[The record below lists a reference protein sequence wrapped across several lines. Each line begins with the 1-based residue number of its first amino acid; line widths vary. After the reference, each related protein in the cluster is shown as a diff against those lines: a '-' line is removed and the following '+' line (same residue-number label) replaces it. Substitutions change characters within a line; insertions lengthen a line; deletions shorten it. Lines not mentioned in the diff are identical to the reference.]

1 MANDRPARHG
11 VAAILLGAVTV
22 LAAALAITAIGF
34 QIAAPAGW
42 FWRAAVAAA
51 GAAIIGIGW
60 RRPRAGWAG
69 LAAALFI
76 GVAWWWS
83 IAPSNDRD
91 WAPDVAYG
99 VTGDIVGDAVV
110 LHHVRNFAWV
120 SDTDFTP
127 RWETRRYALDRL
139 TSVDL
144 VSSVWASPAIA
155 HTLIS
160 FGFADDQ
167 TKGLRHVVF
176 SAEVRRE
183 RNEAF
188 SEVGGFFKE
197 FELVMIA
204 ADENDILRLR
214 TNIRREDVTLLPLRL
229 SKAQARALFM
239 AYLNRANRL
248 ARQPEWYQ
256 TITTNCT
263 TVIFELARIVDSRL
277 PLDWRILVSGYL
289 PGYLYDLGIIRT
301 DIPLAAVLRQ
311 AAISAKAQAAPASA
325 DYSRAIRDGA
335 GLTAARPALSGD

>member
-1 MANDRPARHG
+1 MAITGDKGGRWG
-11 VAAILLGAVTV
+11 GTMIVLTAATAP
-22 LAAALAITAIGF
+22 AAALAVAALWFQAPPAFRGF
-34 QIAAPAGW
+34 WIAVPL
-42 FWRAAVAAA
+42 AAA
-51 GAAIIGIGW
+51 GAIVGVGW
-60 RRPRAGWAG
+60 RHRRAGWAG
-69 LAAALFI
+69 LAIALI
-76 GVAWWWS
+76 VGAAWWTS
-83 IAPSNDRD
+83 IKPSNDRI

-99 VTGDIVGDAVV
+99 VTGDIVGDDVV
-110 LHHVRNFAWV
+110 LHNVRNFAWT
-120 SDTDFTP
+120 SDSDFVP
-127 RWETRRYALDRL
+127 RWETRPYALDRL

-155 HTLIS
+155 HTLVS

-167 TKGLRHVVF
+167 TKSLRHVVF

-183 RNEAF
+183 RGEEF

-229 SKAQARALFM
+229 TPAQRRALFM
-239 AYLNRANRL
+239 AYVTRADKL
-248 ARQPEWYQ
+248 ARQPEWYE

-263 TVIFELARIVDSRL
+263 TVIFELARIVDSRI

-301 DIPLAAVLRQ
+301 DIPLAEVLRQ
-311 AAISAKAQAAPASA
+311 AAISGKAQAMPPSA
-325 DYSRAIRDGA
+325 DYSRAIRQGQAPA
-335 GLTAARPALSGD
+335 GTAARDR